1 MTPLLGK
8 TLAELQDITTALGM
22 PKFAAKQIAQWLYV
36 KRAHSIDEMT
46 NLSKENRAR
55 LVADGYTIGY
65 EDPVDAARSKDGT
78 IRYLF
83 ATPVGKHI
91 ETVYL
96 PEHERATLC
105 ISSQIGCKMHCYFCM
120 TGKQGF
126 NGQLTSHQI
135 INQIFAIPESQ
146 TLTNLVFMGMG
157 EPLDNWDELRKAL
170 DIITAPWGM
179 AWSPKRV
186 TVSTIGQMQHLSDFL
201 RESLCNLA
209 VSIHSPFADER
220 LKLMPVQGA
229 YPISEVIALLK
240 TYDWT
245 HQRELTFEY
254 IVFRS
259 VNDDIRHAQEML
271 RLLKG
276 LPCKV
281 NLIRFHAI
289 PDVELQ
295 TSDVRA
301 MESFRDYLCQHGL
314 MTTIRASRGE
324 DIYAACGMLSSKKE
338 EEYRNK
344 SNNEH
349 NEEILLH
356 NTCYPFLLLCLDG
369 SGGDY
374 ICLYVWQ

>member
-1 MTPLLGK
+1 MEPLLGK
-8 TLAELQDITTALGM
+8 TLNELHAVAESLGM
-22 PKFAAKQIAQWLYV
+22 PRFAAKQIAQWLYV
-36 KRAHSIDEMT
+36 KRVRTIDEMT
-46 NLSKENRAR
+46 NLSVVNRQR
-55 LVADGYTIGY
+55 LAEKYCIGY
-65 EDPVDAARSKDGT
+65 EDPADAAHSKDGT

-83 ATPVGKHI
+83 ATPAGKHI

-96 PEHERATLC
+96 PDHERATLC
-105 ISSQIGCKMHCYFCM
+105 VSSQIGCKMRCYFCM

-126 NGQLTSHQI
+126 NGQLTAHQI
-135 INQIFAIPESQ
+135 INQIFAIPESL

-157 EPLDNWDELRKAL
+157 EPLDNWEELSKVL
-170 DIITAPWGM
+170 EIITAPWGM

-186 TVSTIGQMQHLSDFL
+186 TVSTIGQMQHLKDYLDQSQ
-201 RESLCNLA
+201 CHMA
-209 VSIHSPFADER
+209 ISIHSPFADER

-229 YPISEVIALLK
+229 YPITDVIDLLRQ
-240 TYDWT
+240 YDWT

-254 IVFRS
+254 IVFRGL
-259 VNDDIRHAQEML
+259 NDDTRHAQELL

-295 TSDVRA
+295 TSDLAA
-301 MESFRDYLCQHGL
+301 MERFRDYLCHHGL

-338 EEYRNK
+338 EERRLK
-344 SNNEH
+344 
-349 NEEILLH
+349 
-356 NTCYPFLLLCLDG
+356 
-369 SGGDY
+369 
-374 ICLYVWQ
+374 

>member
-8 TLAELQDITTALGM
+8 TLAELQDIILTLGM
-22 PKFAAKQIAQWLYV
+22 PRFTAKQITQWLYV
-36 KRAHSIDEMT
+36 KRVRSIDEMT
-46 NLSKENRAR
+46 NLSKDNRAK
-55 LVADGYTIGY
+55 LKADYTIGY
-65 EDPVDAARSKDGT
+65 EEPADAAHSKDGS

-83 ATPVGKHI
+83 ATPAGKHI

-126 NGQLTSHQI
+126 NGQLTAHQI
-135 INQIFAIPESQ
+135 INQIFAIPESLK
-146 TLTNLVFMGMG
+146 LTNLVFMGMG
-157 EPLDNWDELRKAL
+157 EPLDNWEELSKAL
-170 DIITAPWGM
+170 EVITAPWGM

-186 TVSTIGQMQHLSDFL
+186 TVSTIGQMQHLPDFL

-209 VSIHSPFADER
+209 ISIHSPFADER
-220 LKLMPVQGA
+220 LRLMPVEGA
-229 YPISEVIALLK
+229 YPITEVIDLLR

-245 HQRELTFEY
+245 HQRDLTFEY
-254 IVFRS
+254 IVFRGL
-259 VNDDIRHAQEML
+259 NDDRRHAQELL

-295 TSDVRA
+295 TSDLDA
-301 MESFRDYLCQHGL
+301 MEAFRDYLCQHGL

-338 EEYRNK
+338 EERRIK
-344 SNNEH
+344 K
-349 NEEILLH
+349 
-356 NTCYPFLLLCLDG
+356 
-369 SGGDY
+369 
-374 ICLYVWQ
+374 

>member
-1 MTPLLGK
+1 MPVLFHSQPTSMTPLLGK

-36 KRAHSIDEMT
+36 KRVHSIDEMT

-55 LVADGYTIGY
+55 LEADAYTIGY
-65 EDPVDAARSKDGT
+65 EDPVDAARCKDGT

-105 ISSQIGCKMHCYFCM
+105 ISSQIGCKMQCYFCM

-135 INQIFAIPESQ
+135 INQIFAIPESL

-157 EPLDNWDELRKAL
+157 EPLDNWEELRKAL

-229 YPISEVIALLK
+229 YPISDVIALLK

-254 IVFRS
+254 IVFRG
-259 VNDDIRHAQEML
+259 VNDDIRHAQELL

-289 PDVELQ
+289 PDVDLQ

-338 EEYRNK
+338 EERRIK
-344 SNNEH
+344 
-349 NEEILLH
+349 
-356 NTCYPFLLLCLDG
+356 G
-369 SGGDY
+369 
-374 ICLYVWQ
+374 

>member
-8 TLAELQDITTALGM
+8 TIIELQEITDTLGM
-22 PKFAAKQIAQWLYV
+22 PKFAAKQIAQWLYM
-36 KRAHSIDEMT
+36 KRVRSIDEMT
-46 NLSKENRAR
+46 NLSKDNRSMLASE
-55 LVADGYTIGY
+55 YTIGY
-65 EDPVDAARSKDGT
+65 KEPIGAARSTDGT

-83 ATPVGKHI
+83 ATPAGKPI

-105 ISSQIGCKMHCYFCM
+105 ISSQIGCKMNCYFCM

-126 NGQLTSHQI
+126 NGQLSAHQI
-135 INQIFAIPESQ
+135 INQIFAIPESSQ
-146 TLTNLVFMGMG
+146 LTNLVFMGMG
-157 EPLDNWDELRKAL
+157 EPLDNWKELRKAL

-186 TVSTIGQMQHLSDFL
+186 TVSTIGQMQHLPDFL
-201 RESLCNLA
+201 QESHCNLA
-209 VSIHSPFADER
+209 ISLHSPFADER
-220 LKLMPVQGA
+220 QRLMPVQKA

-254 IVFRS
+254 IVFRGL
-259 VNDDIRHAQEML
+259 NDDRHHAQALL

-289 PDVELQ
+289 PDVELKS
-295 TSDVRA
+295 SDLKA
-301 MESFRDYLCQHGL
+301 MEAFRDYLCQHGL
-314 MTTIRASRGE
+314 ITTIRASRGE

-338 EEYRNK
+338 EERHVK
-344 SNNEH
+344 E
-349 NEEILLH
+349 
-356 NTCYPFLLLCLDG
+356 
-369 SGGDY
+369 
-374 ICLYVWQ
+374 

>member
-8 TLAELQDITTALGM
+8 TLAELQEIVATLGM
-22 PKFAAKQIAQWLYV
+22 PKFTAKQIAQWLYV
-36 KRAHSIDEMT
+36 KRAREIDEMT
-46 NLSKENRAR
+46 NISKDNRAK
-55 LVADGYTIGY
+55 LNAEYIIGY
-65 EDPVDAARSKDGT
+65 EEPVDAAHSKDGT

-83 ATPVGKHI
+83 ATPAGKHI

-105 ISSQIGCKMHCYFCM
+105 ISSQIGCKMRCYFCM

-126 NGQLTSHQI
+126 NGQLTAHQI

-157 EPLDNWDELRKAL
+157 EPLDNWQELRKVL
-170 DIITAPWGM
+170 EIITAPWGM

-186 TVSTIGQMQHLSDFL
+186 TVSTIGQMQHLPDFL

-209 VSIHSPFADER
+209 ISLHSPFADER
-220 LKLMPVQGA
+220 QKLMPVQQA
-229 YPISEVIALLK
+229 YPIAEVIELLK

-254 IVFRS
+254 IVFRGL
-259 VNDDIRHAQEML
+259 NDDKRHAQEL
-271 RLLKG
+271 LHLLKG
-276 LPCKV
+276 LSCKV

-295 TSDVRA
+295 SSDLRA
-301 MESFRDYLCQHGL
+301 MEAFRDYLCQHGL

-338 EEYRNK
+338 DERRVK
-344 SNNEH
+344 
-349 NEEILLH
+349 
-356 NTCYPFLLLCLDG
+356 
-369 SGGDY
+369 
-374 ICLYVWQ
+374 Q

>member
-1 MTPLLGK
+1 MPVLFRSQPTFMTPLLGK

-36 KRAHSIDEMT
+36 KRVHSIDEMT

-55 LVADGYTIGY
+55 LVAASYTIGY
-65 EDPVDAARSKDGT
+65 EDPVDATRSKDGT

-83 ATPVGKHI
+83 ATTVGKHI

-135 INQIFAIPESQ
+135 INQIIAIPESQ

-157 EPLDNWDELRKAL
+157 EPLDNWEELRKAL

-229 YPISEVIALLK
+229 YPISDVIALLK

-254 IVFRS
+254 IVFRG

-324 DIYAACGMLSSKKE
+324 DIYAACGML
-338 EEYRNK
+338 
-344 SNNEH
+344 
-349 NEEILLH
+349 
-356 NTCYPFLLLCLDG
+356 
-369 SGGDY
+369 
-374 ICLYVWQ
+374 

>member
-8 TLAELQDITTALGM
+8 TLAELQDITAALGM
-22 PKFAAKQIAQWLYV
+22 PKFAARQIAQWLYD
-36 KRAHSIDEMT
+36 KRIRTLDEMT

-55 LVADGYTIGY
+55 LADAGYDIGY
-65 EDPVDAARSKDGT
+65 EAPADAARSTDGT

-83 ATPVGKHI
+83 ATPAGKHI

-105 ISSQIGCKMHCYFCM
+105 VSSQIGCKMRCYFCM

-126 NGQLTSHQI
+126 DGQLTAHQI
-135 INQIFAIPESQ
+135 INQIFAIPESRQ
-146 TLTNLVFMGMG
+146 LTNLVFMGMG
-157 EPLDNWDELRKAL
+157 EPLDNWAELRKAL
-170 DIITAPWGM
+170 DVITQPWGM
-179 AWSPKRV
+179 AWSPKRI
-186 TVSTIGQMQHLSDFL
+186 TVSTIGQMQHLADFL
-201 RESLCNLA
+201 RESHCNLA
-209 VSIHSPFADER
+209 VSIHTPFADER
-220 LKLMPVQGA
+220 LRLMPVQGA
-229 YPISEVIALLK
+229 YPISDVISLLR
-240 TYDWT
+240 TCDWT

-254 IVFRS
+254 IVFRGL
-259 VNDDIRHAQEML
+259 NDDRRHANEL
-271 RLLKG
+271 LSLLKG

-338 EEYRNK
+338 EERR
-344 SNNEH
+344 
-349 NEEILLH
+349 
-356 NTCYPFLLLCLDG
+356 
-369 SGGDY
+369 
-374 ICLYVWQ
+374 VR